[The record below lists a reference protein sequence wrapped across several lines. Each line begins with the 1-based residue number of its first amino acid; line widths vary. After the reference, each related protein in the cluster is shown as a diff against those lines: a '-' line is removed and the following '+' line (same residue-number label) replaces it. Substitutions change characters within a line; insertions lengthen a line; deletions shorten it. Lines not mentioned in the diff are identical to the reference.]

1 MHQDGCFW
9 GQLYFRNIPQWL
21 LLKRQLQ
28 RYINFRNSGY
38 TFYIF
43 LLSRHVKEKR
53 IFMNNF
59 LSEGFSEKCKH
70 TELALNF
77 IQKQCFS

>member
-1 MHQDGCFW
+1 MAASGDNFIFEIFLSGCFSKDSCK
-9 GQLYFRNIPQWL
+9 GTLTLEIQVTHVLHFP
-21 LLKRQLQ
+21 
-28 RYINFRNSGY
+28 
-38 TFYIF
+38 TP
-43 LLSRHVKEKR
+43 RHVKEKR